1 LEEFGKVGPIVKTIG
16 CEDGREAIQ
25 RIFTP
30 LSSSRSKKTDWATT
44 RNLHHAREDCM
55 RRRDFLKYSAAT
67 TVAASVGYRAARAE
81 APPVKVGVVGA
92 KTGPLAPGAAIT
104 HFPPFKLWAHE
115 VNERGGLKLKDG
127 QRKIEIIEYDDR
139 TQPPEAIK
147 AVERLATVDKA
158 DWIAGVYATGF
169 NLATAPTFDKY
180 KYPQVTVACITD
192 QVPALV
198 KKYPNFFMFNAST
211 TNYAKGAIGVLKN
224 LKDSGQ
230 IGNKVA
236 VVNVGDDFGIELA
249 NAGRPLFKAAGFDVV
264 YDKSYPLGTQD
275 YAPVVKAAKAAN
287 PDAFVAWSY
296 PPDTFGLADQA
307 KIENLN
313 VKAYYCAVGCAF
325 QGFAQ
330 KNGAAAENVLG
341 LGGVADSPEIR
352 AFYKKHKEVTGVD
365 ADYAG
370 SPVYYAMLEMLT
382 ETIETLGSLD
392 RMAIANHIR
401 KNKFKTLV
409 GEIRLSDQTLDK
421 VYTVGQWRNNFF
433 DGVAGVGYTQFAPVK
448 LKTSWG

>member
-1 LEEFGKVGPIVKTIG
+1 
-16 CEDGREAIQ
+16 
-25 RIFTP
+25 
-30 LSSSRSKKTDWATT
+30 
-44 RNLHHAREDCM
+44 M

-67 TVAASVGYRAARAE
+67 TLAGSIGYRAARAD
-81 APPVKVGVVGA
+81 APAVKVGVVGA

-104 HFPPFKLWAHE
+104 HFPPFRLWAHE

-192 QVPALV
+192 QAPALV
-198 KKYPNFFMFNAST
+198 KKYPNFFMFNTST

-224 LKDSGQ
+224 LKDGGH

-249 NAGRPLFKAAGFDVV
+249 NAGRPLFKQAGFDIV

-275 YAPVVKAAKAAN
+275 YAPVIKAAKAAN

-313 VKAYYCAVGCAF
+313 VKAYYCAIGCAF

-330 KNGAAAENVLG
+330 KNGAGADNVLG
-341 LGGVADSPEIR
+341 VGGVPDSPEIR

-370 SPVYYAMLEMLT
+370 SPIYYAMLEMLT
-382 ETIETLGSLD
+382 QTIETLGSLD
-392 RMAIANHIR
+392 RMAIADHIR

-409 GEIRLSDQTLDK
+409 GEIRLPDQTLDK
-421 VYTVGQWRNNFF
+421 VYTVGQWRDGFF
-433 DGVAGVGYTQFAPVK
+433 PGVAGVGYTEFSPVK
-448 LKTSWG
+448 LKTNWG

>member
-1 LEEFGKVGPIVKTIG
+1 
-16 CEDGREAIQ
+16 
-25 RIFTP
+25 
-30 LSSSRSKKTDWATT
+30 
-44 RNLHHAREDCM
+44 M

-67 TVAASVGYRAARAE
+67 ALAGSVGVRAARAD
-81 APPVKVGVVGA
+81 APPIKVGVVGA
-92 KTGPLAPGAAIT
+92 KTGPLAPGATIT
-104 HFPPFKLWAHE
+104 HFPPFRLWAHE
-115 VNERGGLKLKDG
+115 VNERGGLKLRDG
-127 QRKIEIIEYDDR
+127 PRKIELIEYDDR

-192 QVPALV
+192 QAPTLV
-198 KKYPNFFMFNAST
+198 KKYPNFFMFNTST
-211 TNYAKGAIGVLKN
+211 TNYAKGAIGVLKK

-249 NAGRPLFKAAGFDVV
+249 NAGRPLFKEAGFDIV

-275 YAPVVKAAKAAN
+275 YAPVIKAAKAAN

-313 VKAYYCAVGCAF
+313 VKAYYCAIGCAF

-341 LGGVADSPEIR
+341 VGGVADSPDIR

-370 SPVYYAMLEMLT
+370 SPVYYAMLQMLT
-382 ETIETLGSLD
+382 ETIETLGSMD
-392 RMAIANHIR
+392 RMAIADHIR

-409 GEIRLSDQTLDK
+409 GEIGLPEQTLDK
-421 VYTVGQWRNNFF
+421 VYTVGQWRGGFF
-433 DGVAGVGYTQFAPVK
+433 AGVAGVGYTNFAPVQ

>member
-1 LEEFGKVGPIVKTIG
+1 
-16 CEDGREAIQ
+16 
-25 RIFTP
+25 
-30 LSSSRSKKTDWATT
+30 
-44 RNLHHAREDCM
+44 M

-67 TVAASVGYRAARAE
+67 ALAGSVGVRAARAD
-81 APPVKVGVVGA
+81 APPIKVGVVGA
-92 KTGPLAPGAAIT
+92 KTGPLAPGATIT
-104 HFPPFKLWAHE
+104 HFPPFRLWAHE
-115 VNERGGLKLKDG
+115 VNERGGLKLRDG
-127 QRKIEIIEYDDR
+127 PRKIELIEYDDR

-192 QVPALV
+192 QAPTLV
-198 KKYPNFFMFNAST
+198 KKYPNFFMFNTST
-211 TNYAKGAIGVLKN
+211 TNYAKGAIVKK

-249 NAGRPLFKAAGFDVV
+249 NAGRPLFKEAGFDIV

-275 YAPVVKAAKAAN
+275 YAPVIKAAKAAN

-313 VKAYYCAVGCAF
+313 VKAYYCAIGCAF

-341 LGGVADSPEIR
+341 VGGVADSPDIR

-370 SPVYYAMLEMLT
+370 SPVYYAMLQMLT
-382 ETIETLGSLD
+382 ETIETLGSMD
-392 RMAIANHIR
+392 RMAIADHIR

-409 GEIRLSDQTLDK
+409 GEIGLPEQTLDK
-421 VYTVGQWRNNFF
+421 VYTVGQWRGGFF
-433 DGVAGVGYTQFAPVK
+433 AGVAGVGYTNFAPVQ